1 LFDFFKKYI
10 NLSTILLII
19 SMVVVFIGGT
29 VNIPEESQETVLGQT
44 ETQDIAS
51 PDDIEIE
58 ETGTKNDDL
67 SNNTDIPR
75 ESTGDGTTPEAVD
88 PDTSLEITEEDDAIE
103 EDIDETDIYKQDDYQ
118 DIDFT
123 NSEDF
128 SIEVDLSLQRVYIFY
143 EDNLIREMICSGGT
157 EENPTPLGE
166 YATNEKIEYSFIPR
180 FDVGA
185 YYWVR
190 FFGAYLFHS
199 VPFDIDGNM
208 IIEEKEKLGSPAS
221 HGCIRLKLD
230 EAKWL
235 YDNLPLGVKV
245 QIYYE
250 KS

>member
-1 LFDFFKKYI
+1 
-10 NLSTILLII
+10 
-19 SMVVVFIGGT
+19 MVVVFIGGT
-29 VNIPEESQETVLGQT
+29 VNLPEESQETVQGQT
-44 ETQDIAS
+44 ETSDTFS
-51 PDDIEIE
+51 PADIEIQE
-58 ETGTKNDDL
+58 PGTKNDDL
-67 SNNTDIPR
+67 SNNTDIPK
-75 ESTGDGTTPEAVD
+75 ESTGDGITPEAVD
-88 PDTSLEITEEDDAIE
+88 LNTSLEITEDDDASE
-103 EDIDETDIYKQDDYQ
+103 KDIDETDIYKQDDYQ

-128 SIEVDLSLQRVYIFY
+128 RIEVDLSLQRVFIFY
-143 EDNLIREMICSGGT
+143 EDNLIREMISSGGT

-166 YATNEKIEYSFIPR
+166 YTTNEKIEYSFIPR